1 LTISIT
7 QKPTSEYKFLVEPL
21 LEKTWPK
28 FNFRRKY
35 REHNIIV
42 QATAPRDRLLVM
54 NVKEGWEPV
63 CKLLGQPIPNCGF
76 PFRNKGGKNG
86 QTEEFLDEL
95 MQSHIRR
102 CKIEVASAILII
114 FAIPVLLAYLF
125 QPNIDILFK

>member
-1 LTISIT
+1 
-7 QKPTSEYKFLVEPL
+7 
-21 LEKTWPK
+21 
-28 FNFRRKY
+28 
-35 REHNIIV
+35 
-42 QATAPRDRLLVM
+42 M

-63 CKLLGQPIPNCGF
+63 CKLLGQPIPNIEF

-95 MQSHIRR
+95 MESHIRR

-114 FAIPVLLAYLF
+114 FTIPVLLAYLF

>member
-1 LTISIT
+1 
-7 QKPTSEYKFLVEPL
+7 
-21 LEKTWPK
+21 
-28 FNFRRKY
+28 
-35 REHNIIV
+35 
-42 QATAPRDRLLVM
+42 M

-125 QPNIDILFK
+125 QPNIDILFNLIIRYFILGLIRNKTKNWYIQDQNVKYF